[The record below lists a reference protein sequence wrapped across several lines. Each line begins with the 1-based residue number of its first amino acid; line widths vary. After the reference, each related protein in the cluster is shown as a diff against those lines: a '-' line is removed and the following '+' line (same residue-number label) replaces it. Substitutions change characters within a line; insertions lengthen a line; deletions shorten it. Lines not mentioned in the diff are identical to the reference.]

1 MTATYILRKYT
12 IANVCGDTAVESKYS
27 EWAFQTSGTS
37 ELFHNCHRSI
47 AYLKHKKNELMT
59 IYYFF
64 SNYFVAKCVSVSR
77 STSEQYHIAFFVDLG
92 LVRG

>member
-1 MTATYILRKYT
+1 
-12 IANVCGDTAVESKYS
+12 
-27 EWAFQTSGTS
+27 
-37 ELFHNCHRSI
+37 
-47 AYLKHKKNELMT
+47 MT